1 MGDGSAALIHAGDG
15 QVAEAHPD
23 MAVAEVTSMHIG
35 LACFAEAV
43 FPEDALRH
51 IDDVLA
57 ACADVSPRRPPPATL
72 HPPAGQFVSTAALFG
87 I

>member
-1 MGDGSAALIHAGDG
+1 MDDGSSALILAGGG

-35 LACFAEAV
+35 LARFAEAV

-57 ACADVSPRRPPPATL
+57 ACADVSPCRPPLAPSQ
-72 HPPAGQFVSTAALFG
+72 PPAG
-87 I
+87 